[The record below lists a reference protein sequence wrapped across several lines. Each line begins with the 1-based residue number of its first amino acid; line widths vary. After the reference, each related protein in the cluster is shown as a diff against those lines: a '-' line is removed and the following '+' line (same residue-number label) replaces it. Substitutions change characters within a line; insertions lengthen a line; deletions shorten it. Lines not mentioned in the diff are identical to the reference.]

1 MIPYRLRLTHFLSY
15 QHAVLD
21 FRGLHTACI
30 CGANGAGKSSLL
42 EAMTWALWGQSRG
55 AVEDDVI
62 HLGASEVCVDFLFQH
77 QEQFYRVIRSRHRHQ
92 ATVLEFQVAHL
103 ASSDL
108 VTSDLAFSDLAFSDL
123 TFRSLTAKG
132 LRATQQLIIQTIKLD
147 YETFISSAYLRQGRA
162 DEFMLKRPSE
172 RKQVLADLLKLDQ
185 YDRLAE
191 KAKEQARTYRAQAQ
205 TLGQSLAMAVDTQQ
219 QLEHIGAELTILTAS
234 LEALQDEQTRDR
246 DRLTQLTQLQLQ
258 HHTWQ
263 QQQRVYQQEQQRLAE
278 MGDRLLQEQADLE
291 ARQTQQQQLLEQ
303 SSAIEAGYDQ
313 WQALQAS
320 EVAILQRAEQYHLL
334 EARRHQ
340 SQQRFEQERFDIQ
353 RQIER
358 VETQCQALDRQ
369 VAALQPILLKA
380 DEIEQALGQLE
391 AARDKLHRLN
401 QLEAEVS
408 PLLQRHQTLEIQ
420 IKQAYT
426 QLATRL
432 ESLQQQQQAL
442 ESQQT
447 WLPQIQAEY
456 ETTKRQVA
464 HLEAR
469 QSYRNS
475 VLDKGMERRSFLD
488 RLKAHLLDYETQLMQ
503 VEVSTAELMDP
514 DRHCPQC
521 DRPFDDIHR
530 TFSQNRLEHDRQA
543 LIDLITIIT
552 DQISVSK
559 KEITVL
565 RDEYRAI
572 GRELK
577 GYPEYLQRQ
586 GQLRQQLTASVEIAQ
601 QHQVIA
607 CESQALQTQLANQ
620 NYSPEL
626 QREWQQ
632 LQAHL
637 AQLGY
642 DDRNHAI
649 ARGEMERWRWA
660 QIKQSELRQ
669 AQRQL
674 KEIDE
679 QRPALELQL
688 KILQQQ
694 LQKLDD
700 QAQRNLGEITQQ
712 LVALDY
718 NPKAH
723 SQLRQSLQA
732 AQIWQ
737 LRHQALQQAQLEL
750 PLLQVRAEAIATQWA
765 AHDQAAQ
772 ESLSQL
778 QMLQQKL
785 IQLDAQIYGQT
796 HAQIH
801 RQTHAQA
808 MAVGMEVDMEIGSGD
823 IPQQANKLSVVL
835 QALDTQIA
843 DRQPRLDRYFAQQ
856 GRLQQQQQHLKALCQ
871 QSAQQQIQLQHYQ
884 YQQRVHQELAQA
896 FGKNGIQALMIENIL
911 PQLERETN
919 QILARLSNHQLHVQF
934 ITQKSKQNPKQK
946 ARPKSSTEAHFI
958 DTLDIRIA
966 DAKGTRPYETYSG
979 GEAFRVNFSIRLAL
993 ARLLAQRS
1001 GTALQLLIVDEG
1013 FGTQDTEGCDR
1024 LIAAINAIAPD
1035 FARILTITHMPQ
1047 FKEAFQARIEVSKTD
1062 VGSTLAIAF

>member
-1 MIPYRLRLTHFLSY
+1 MSCNDVLRSPTVIPYRLRLTHFLSY

-92 ATVLEFQVAHL
+92 ATVLEFQVARVVDLATSDL

-108 VTSDLAFSDLAFSDL
+108 ASSDLAFSDL

-205 TLGQSLAMAVDTQQ
+205 ALGQSLTIAVDTQQ

-258 HHTWQ
+258 RHTWQ

-303 SSAIEAGYDQ
+303 ASAIEAGYGQ

-320 EVAILQRAEQYHLL
+320 EVAILQIAERYHLL

-380 DEIEQALGQLE
+380 DEIEQALGQLQ

-420 IKQAYT
+420 LKQAYT

-432 ESLQQQQQAL
+432 ESLQQQQRVLETQQA
-442 ESQQT
+442 
-447 WLPQIQAEY
+447 WLPQLQAEY
-456 ETTKRQVA
+456 EATKRQVA

-469 QSYRNS
+469 QSYRDS

-530 TFSQNRLEHDRQA
+530 TFSQNRLERDRQA

-559 KEITVL
+559 KEIAVL

-586 GQLRQQLTASVEIAQ
+586 GQLRQQLTASVEMAQ
-601 QHQVIA
+601 QHQAIA

-620 NYSPEL
+620 DYSPEL

-674 KEIDE
+674 NEIDE
-679 QRPALELQL
+679 QRPALALQL
-688 KILQQQ
+688 KTLQQQ

-700 QAQRNLGEITQQ
+700 QVQRNLDEVTQQ

-750 PLLQVRAEAIATQWA
+750 PLLQARAEAIATQWA

-772 ESLSQL
+772 ESLVQL
-778 QMLQQKL
+778 QTLQQNL
-785 IQLDAQIYGQT
+785 TQLDAQIYGQT
-796 HAQIH
+796 HG
-801 RQTHAQA
+801 QA
-808 MAVGMEVDMEIGSGD
+808 MAVDNGE
-823 IPQQANKLSVVL
+823 IPQQADKLSVVL

-946 ARPKSSTEAHFI
+946 ARPNSSTEAHFI
-958 DTLDIRIA
+958 ETLDIRIA

-1013 FGTQDTEGCDR
+1013 FGTQDAEGCDR

-1062 VGSTLAIAF
+1062 AGSTLAIAF